1 LRSTKENLD
10 KIANQNL
17 MQFPTQNDEENF
29 SGMYYYFIYY
39 IIIIIIIIIIKG
51 LSISRHDK
59 FERNYTKKFDKVKDE
74 DKPWQKMKLQIQDEE
89 IVANI

>member
-1 LRSTKENLD
+1 
-10 KIANQNL
+10 

-29 SGMYYYFIYY
+29 SGTYFILYYYS
-39 IIIIIIIIIIKG
+39 IIITIILFKG
-51 LSISRHDK
+51 LTISKHDNT
-59 FERNYTKKFDKVKDE
+59 FERPYTKKFDKVKDE